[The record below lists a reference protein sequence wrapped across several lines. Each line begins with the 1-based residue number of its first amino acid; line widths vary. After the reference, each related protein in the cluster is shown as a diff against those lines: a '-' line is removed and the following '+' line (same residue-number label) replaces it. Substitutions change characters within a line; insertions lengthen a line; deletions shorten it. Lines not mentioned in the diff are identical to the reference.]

1 MLKTPESLVEKRIK
15 DFIAARE
22 AAGPGITDAVLIR
35 SLKPV
40 SDSVRLTVV
49 FDFVDYVL
57 LVNAFV
63 KLMLKEFAGF
73 GLVNLKNFWHCASV
87 LYKVR

>member
-1 MLKTPESLVEKRIK
+1 M
-15 DFIAARE
+15 
-22 AAGPGITDAVLIR
+22 
-35 SLKPV
+35 